1 MHSFLQFL
9 RDDNPGSLGD
19 HLNFVPSDDL
29 KYELGMLLSS
39 RPLYLETD
47 ELPFVNS
54 SVLNYGIK
62 SSVYVVSAGEHS
74 DSVNDEISSR
84 ILMMLQ
90 RYESRLEE
98 PVVEYLS
105 SDDNYSFFSVT
116 ALFFMDMVRLCIK
129 WDKNSGEF
137 SLDE

>member
-1 MHSFLQFL
+1 
-9 RDDNPGSLGD
+9 
-19 HLNFVPSDDL
+19 VPSDDL

-47 ELPFVNS
+47 ELPFVSS

>member
-1 MHSFLQFL
+1 MHSFLQYL
-9 RDDNPGSLGD
+9 RDDNPGSSED
-19 HLNFVPSDDL
+19 DLNFVVSDDL

>member
-9 RDDNPGSLGD
+9 RDDNPDSSED
-19 HLNFVPSDDL
+19 KFNFNPSDDL

-47 ELPFVNS
+47 ELPYVNN

-62 SSVYVVSAGEHS
+62 TSIYSVSSGEH
-74 DSVNDEISSR
+74 NATINNEISSR
-84 ILMMLQ
+84 ILLMLQ
-90 RYESRLEE
+90 RYEPRLKN
-98 PVVEYLS
+98 PVVEHLS
-105 SDDNYSFFSVT
+105 CDDNYCFFSVT
-116 ALFFMDMVRLCIK
+116 AHFFMDRVKFCIK

>member
-1 MHSFLQFL
+1 ME
-9 RDDNPGSLGD
+9 D

>member
-9 RDDNPGSLGD
+9 RDDDPGSSED
-19 HLNFVPSDDL
+19 HLNFVPSEDL

-54 SVLNYGIK
+54 SVLNYGIP
-62 SSVYVVSAGEHS
+62 SSVYGVSAGEHS
-74 DSVNDEISSR
+74 NVVNGEVSSK

-90 RYESRLEE
+90 RYEPRLEE
-98 PVVEYLS
+98 PVVEHLS
-105 SDDNYSFFSVT
+105 SDDNYSFFSVS
-116 ALFFMDMVRLCIK
+116 ALFFMDRVKFCIK
-129 WDKNSGEF
+129 WDKHSGEF
-137 SLDE
+137 S

>member
-1 MHSFLQFL
+1 MII
-9 RDDNPGSLGD
+9 RGSLED

>member
-9 RDDNPGSLGD
+9 RDDNPGSSED
-19 HLNFVPSDDL
+19 NLNFVPSDDL

-54 SVLNYGIK
+54 SVLNYGIR
-62 SSVYVVSAGEHS
+62 SSVYGVSADEHS
-74 DSVNDEISSR
+74 DAVNGEISSR

>member
-1 MHSFLQFL
+1 
-9 RDDNPGSLGD
+9 
-19 HLNFVPSDDL
+19 
-29 KYELGMLLSS
+29 
-39 RPLYLETD
+39 
-47 ELPFVNS
+47 
-54 SVLNYGIK
+54 
-62 SSVYVVSAGEHS
+62 
-74 DSVNDEISSR
+74 
-84 ILMMLQ
+84 MMLQ

>member
-9 RDDNPGSLGD
+9 RDDNPGSSED
-19 HLNFVPSDDL
+19 HLNLVPSDDL

-39 RPLYLETD
+39 RPLYIETD

-62 SSVYVVSAGEHS
+62 SSIYDVTAGEHS
-74 DSVNDEISSR
+74 DTVNGEISSR
-84 ILMMLQ
+84 ILMILQ
-90 RYESRLEE
+90 RYEPRLEN
-98 PVVEYLS
+98 PVVEHIF
-105 SDDNYSFFSVT
+105 SDDHYSFFSVT
-116 ALFFMDMVRLCIK
+116 ALFFMDRVKFCIK
-129 WDKNSGEF
+129 WDKSSGEF

>member
-9 RDDNPGSLGD
+9 RDDNPDSLED

>member
-9 RDDNPGSLGD
+9 RDDNPGSQED

-47 ELPFVNS
+47 ELPFVSS

>member
-9 RDDNPGSLGD
+9 RDDNPGSLKD

-84 ILMMLQ
+84 ILMTN
-90 RYESRLEE
+90 RLRDT
-98 PVVEYLS
+98 P
-105 SDDNYSFFSVT
+105 
-116 ALFFMDMVRLCIK
+116 RKI
-129 WDKNSGEF
+129 G
-137 SLDE
+137 

>member
-9 RDDNPGSLGD
+9 RDDNPGSSED
-19 HLNFVPSDDL
+19 RLNFIPSDDL

-54 SVLNYGIK
+54 SVLNYGIN
-62 SSVYVVSAGEHS
+62 SSVYSVSAGEHS
-74 DSVNDEISSR
+74 DAVNDEISSR
-84 ILMMLQ
+84 ILMMIR
-90 RYESRLEE
+90 RYEPRLEE
-98 PVVEYLS
+98 PVVEHLS

-116 ALFFMDMVRLCIK
+116 ALCFMERLKLCIK
-129 WDKNSGEF
+129 WDKNSGAF

>member
-1 MHSFLQFL
+1 MHSFLHFL
-9 RDDNPGSLGD
+9 RDDNPGSSED
-19 HLNFVPSDDL
+19 NMNFVPSDDL

-39 RPLYLETD
+39 RPSYLETG
-47 ELPFVNS
+47 EVTFVNS

-62 SSVYVVSAGEHS
+62 SSVYSVSAGEHS
-74 DSVNDEISSR
+74 DTVNGEISSR
-84 ILMMLQ
+84 ILLMLQ
-90 RYESRLEE
+90 RYEPRLEE
-98 PVVEYLS
+98 PVVEHLS

-116 ALFFMDMVRLCIK
+116 ALFFMDRVKLCIK